1 MTLLPYDKIQDESE
15 GIGEEERALRLLNE
29 MERNE
34 NVFHAAM
41 HFTSHII
48 ERENNHHILESSQG

>member
-29 MERNE
+29 TKRNE
-34 NVFHAAM
+34 NVFYVAM
-41 HFTSHII
+41 HFTSHIT